1 MIQKPL
7 SSDQGPSYSF

>member
-7 SSDQGPSYSF
+7 DYLIF